1 MSEIQFKN
9 KQEVVRMFYYEE
21 DRVKVGSYLKELILK
36 KYESLSAFYRKYL
49 YLENK
54 GEGYTE
60 DDLQRIKNRFSAVL
74 NGKNEL
80 QARYL
85 PIITDILGV
94 SCEEILSA
102 GKCYAPTSTHITNY
116 DVAFSEDPEVWEKY
130 MKREDNLFLNC
141 DEYCKSVID
150 YALEFKNYKFI
161 KFLLEENFMWLVDP
175 NKKGYYY
182 HDFCAGTSVKS
193 KYEYDEFF
201 ARREDNYY
209 YIADAF
215 TPWEIKTQDKL
226 RTQTIA
232 LAIECG
238 DYEIL
243 DSLRAREI
251 PILSSYGCFGSRQ
264 EYFSDFINED
274 MNKAIAFSENENV
287 LKYYTEEFTV
297 PFDENEEYSY
307 MFPFLDK
314 VIEIMIANK
323 RNDNA
328 ELLLR
333 SAVKHNKDAFEK
345 LDNAI
350 NTVFQMKKEHYDKQ
364 KEEALLQAKLLGQD
378 TDRVSSWFPTE
389 KSLRREILHDY
400 KIDAENPVV
409 SYHVYNELDKSRF
422 KFATNLFYVNCP
434 DSSPLKK
441 LVNELNEWHDKIIS
455 LGGE

>member
-1 MSEIQFKN
+1 
-9 KQEVVRMFYYEE
+9 MFYYEE

-54 GEGYTE
+54 GEGYSE

-161 KFLLEENFMWLVDP
+161 KYLLEEGFMWFSDP
-175 NKKGYYY
+175 NKKGNYCYN
-182 HDFCAGTSVKS
+182 FGAGTLIKPKYNPEFYNLKS
-193 KYEYDEFF
+193 T
-201 ARREDNYY
+201 APCN
-209 YIADAF
+209 ILDAF
-215 TPWEIKTQDKL
+215 TSWEINNNYKL

-243 DSLRAREI
+243 ASLRAREI
-251 PILSSYGCFGSRQ
+251 PILSNIGYYGYCGQ
-264 EYFSDFINED
+264 GKFSDFINED

-287 LKYYTEEFTV
+287 LKYFTEEFTV
-297 PFDENEEYSY
+297 SFDENEEYSY

-350 NTVFQMKKEHYDKQ
+350 NKIVQMKKEHYDKQ

-378 TDRVSSWFPTE
+378 TDRVSSLFPTE
-389 KSLRREILHDY
+389 KSLRREILLDY

-409 SYHVYNELDKSRF
+409 SYYVYNELDKSRF

-441 LVNELNEWHDKIIS
+441 LSDELNEWHDKIIS